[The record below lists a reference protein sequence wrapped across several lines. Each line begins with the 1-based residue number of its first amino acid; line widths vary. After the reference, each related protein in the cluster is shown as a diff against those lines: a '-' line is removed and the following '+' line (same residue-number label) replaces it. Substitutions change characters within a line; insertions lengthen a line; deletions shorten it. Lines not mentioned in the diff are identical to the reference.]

1 MNESKLHDLH
11 VTTNQRRA
19 PGAITVIDDITL
31 FNAVALQLLLLVV
44 WANDSASWVQFQ
56 LGLIVVIFIRS
67 TFPSEADLTI
77 PIPLRT
83 LEAVFL
89 RERPHLQQSLVV
101 VEMRPLNFGFTAM
114 IFFRSWLT
122 LGSQLLKPARDL
134 NVCIFI
140 FAT

>member
-1 MNESKLHDLH
+1 M
-11 VTTNQRRA
+11 TTNQRRA

-56 LGLIVVIFIRS
+56 LGLIVVIFVRS

-83 LEAVFL
+83 LEAVF
-89 RERPHLQQSLVV
+89 
-101 VEMRPLNFGFTAM
+101 N
-114 IFFRSWLT
+114 
-122 LGSQLLKPARDL
+122 
-134 NVCIFI
+134 
-140 FAT
+140 